1 MRINQFSDVN
11 IASVIALL
19 PDKRSA
25 IESMQIPPHEI
36 EKYLLIAKKLG
47 VEETRVLGE
56 QDIISLIK
64 VGIERTLRH
73 SRISVQD
80 ISYVICITQTN
91 KFLIP
96 GMSSLIQNEYRFSDE
111 TRFFDLSQG
120 CAGFVDGI
128 QLAAQLCARPKDRI
142 LLITAEVMS
151 HTLDPQDYGNRL
163 LFGDACSV
171 TLIEFQDQAPHIFG
185 FMKYDG
191 TGYRGAFLKS
201 NNFNDGENFFSLN
214 GPAAF
219 SLALKAFDDA
229 KSFINQVGFNFED
242 LDAIIPHQANTFILE
257 KIAIRH
263 LIMDSIVNEMKY
275 TGNTS
280 SNSIPVGMTAHI
292 ERTGKRFGRN
302 TLCVGFGNGFS
313 WGAILVDFSNTY
325 FETA

>member
-111 TRFFDLSQG
+111 TRCWF
-120 CAGFVDGI
+120 C
-128 QLAAQLCARPKDRI
+128 
-142 LLITAEVMS
+142 
-151 HTLDPQDYGNRL
+151 
-163 LFGDACSV
+163 
-171 TLIEFQDQAPHIFG
+171 
-185 FMKYDG
+185 
-191 TGYRGAFLKS
+191 
-201 NNFNDGENFFSLN
+201 
-214 GPAAF
+214 
-219 SLALKAFDDA
+219 
-229 KSFINQVGFNFED
+229 
-242 LDAIIPHQANTFILE
+242 
-257 KIAIRH
+257 
-263 LIMDSIVNEMKY
+263 
-275 TGNTS
+275 
-280 SNSIPVGMTAHI
+280 
-292 ERTGKRFGRN
+292 
-302 TLCVGFGNGFS
+302 
-313 WGAILVDFSNTY
+313 
-325 FETA
+325 